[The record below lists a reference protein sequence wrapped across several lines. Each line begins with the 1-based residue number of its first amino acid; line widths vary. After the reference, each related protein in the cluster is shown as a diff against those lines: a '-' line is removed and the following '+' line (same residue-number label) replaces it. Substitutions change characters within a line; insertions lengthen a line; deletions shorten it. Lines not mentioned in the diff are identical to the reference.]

1 MVSQPP
7 PTGVCLVFESGRPA
21 TGGAA
26 GDGDR
31 TAHGRFGQT
40 VQIGVA
46 TELLAQHFAL
56 TAAGPARRHSYLSR
70 LGLLWRLP
78 KSGQT
83 RL

>member
-40 VQIGVA
+40 GQIGVA
-46 TELLAQHFAL
+46 TELLPS
-56 TAAGPARRHSYLSR
+56 TSR
-70 LGLLWRLP
+70 LPLLAQLVATVP
-78 KSGQT
+78 F
-83 RL
+83 

>member
-1 MVSQPP
+1 MGGQ
-7 PTGVCLVFESGRPA
+7 LPA
-21 TGGAA
+21 AQLETEIAQLTDA
-26 GDGDR
+26 LAR
-31 TAHGRFGQT
+31 R

-46 TELLAQHFAL
+46 TELLAHFRL
-56 TAAGPARRHSYLSR
+56 RCWPSSSPLYLSR